1 MRFSCTFTK
10 RKRDGYEESHP
21 GRSNSSRDPCGKGDI
36 IYRDDHHL
44 KDTEKFAGAKYVVKA
59 RFTVDG
65 VVEKHDVIGAIFGQT
80 EGLFPKEF
88 ELRELQK
95 SGKIGRIDIVL
106 KSAKD
111 KTTGVIEAPSSLDRA
126 ETALIAAAMETV
138 DRVGPCE
145 SHITVE
151 SITDVRSEK
160 RASIVARAKELMRD
174 WVVQDGQ
181 TIEKLL
187 GEVQREDKKIKA
199 VHYGR
204 ERLTASPDISK
215 SKEIIVVEGRADVNN
230 LIKSGITGVI
240 AMEGVKVPNTIR
252 TLAKRK
258 EITAFLDGDRGGDLI
273 LQELMQVAP
282 PKYVARAPRGKEVE
296 ELTPEEIQFALENR
310 VLPGEK
316 PVEQED
322 VSPQARTQTP
332 RRSRQQA
339 EPTRVSEPV
348 APKAPS
354 PLLPYVE
361 ELKGTLEAILL
372 NEGSEQVGRMPVH
385 ELVNTLKESESVT
398 TVVFDGIVTGRLIDT
413 AREKS
418 ISTIVGERVAE
429 GVRIPR
435 GIKVRSF
442 RDL

>member
-1 MRFSCTFTK
+1 M
-10 RKRDGYEESHP
+10 
-21 GRSNSSRDPCGKGDI
+21 
-36 IYRDDHHL
+36 

-151 SITDVRSEK
+151 SITDVRGEK
-160 RASIVARAKELMRD
+160 RAAIVARAKELMRD

-230 LIKSGITGVI
+230 LMKCGIPGVI

-252 TLAKRK
+252 TLSTRK
-258 EITAFLDGDRGGDLI
+258 DITAFLDGDRGGDLI

-296 ELTPEEIQFALENR
+296 ELTSEEIQFALDNR
-310 VLPGEK
+310 VPPGEK
-316 PVEQED
+316 PVEQD
-322 VSPQARTQTP
+322 APSAPTRTRTP
-332 RRSRQQA
+332 RRERQPV
-339 EPTRVSEPV
+339 EPEPV

-372 NEGSEQVGRMPVH
+372 NDSSEQIGRMPVH
-385 ELVNTLKESESVT
+385 ELVNTLKEGEDVT

-413 AREKS
+413 AREKNV
-418 ISTIVGERVAE
+418 STIVGERVAE